1 MKTAVKQKNL
11 QRHLQSH
18 PNRYWLLLCTLFA
31 VLASTT
37 QSFAAADSVAFVSMH
52 DGVRLETFVYLPK
65 SQPQGPKPAILLRTP
80 YRFPGER
87 AAYYDRFAQA
97 FSQRGYVF
105 VLQNVRGRFGSEG
118 VFEPFTNEVSDG
130 AFTTVWI
137 TAQQWSDGRIGTVG
151 GSYNGFTALAA
162 AVESKSVKAV
172 VADDPA
178 LDLFSGHRGGALG
191 LLPAF
196 WLYIL
201 EHGEW
206 PDAELK
212 KAASNAPDPAG
223 IDNLLLGRD
232 DPFWQSY
239 LGWPEGMEAATLRG
253 RIANICVPVLVTKS
267 RSESWE
273 DPVDLWRTLGSRGC
287 PQHRDDHRLII
298 TARGHTAHLNRIG
311 VSETA
316 VTQRM
321 IDWFDH
327 WLRGGATIS
336 KSQVLYRTSPKGPF
350 REAEDWP
357 VPGRARTFYMQNPRG
372 VSDNSPLKSVP
383 SSVTRSDVLEID
395 PTQMDPCSDY
405 PRQTYLSEPLSEDLL
420 IAGYIRLEL
429 FARASTPSM
438 ELSVLVYDYDAA
450 RDKPLEF
457 VNFGVARIEE
467 ADAVDPQ
474 PVTIEMHSLSH
485 RFAARSRIALAISGS
500 PCGYVEAGH
509 GLTRH
514 DPPRSSVYEIFH
526 GEAFPSRLVIENV
539 LGAPG

>member
-1 MKTAVKQKNL
+1 M
-11 QRHLQSH
+11 R
-18 PNRYWLLLCTLFA
+18 
-31 VLASTT
+31 
-37 QSFAAADSVAFVSMH
+37 
-52 DGVRLETFVYLPK
+52 DGLRLETFVYLPE

-80 YRFPGER
+80 YRFPEGGT
-87 AAYYDRFAQA
+87 AYHDRFAQV
-97 FSQRGYVF
+97 FTQRGYVF

-130 AFTTVWI
+130 ADTTAWI
-137 TAQQWSDGRIGTVG
+137 TTQQWSDGRIGTVG

-162 AVESKSVKAV
+162 AVDSQSVKAV

-212 KAASNAPDPAG
+212 QAASNAPDPAG

-253 RIANICVPVLVTKS
+253 RIAKICVPVLVTKS
-267 RSESWE
+267 RSEGWE
-273 DPVDLWRTLGSRGC
+273 DPADLWRTLRDKGC
-287 PQHRDDHRLII
+287 LRHRADHRLIV
-298 TARGHTAHLNRIG
+298 TARGHTDHLKQIG

-316 VTQRM
+316 VTRRM

-327 WLRGGATIS
+327 WLRGETAFNE
-336 KSQVLYRTSPKGPF
+336 SQILYRTSPKG
-350 REAEDWP
+350 RLLGAKNWP
-357 VPGRARTFYMQNPRG
+357 APGRARVFYMHNPQG
-372 VSDNSPLKSVP
+372 VSDNAPLRNAP
-383 SSVTRSDVLEID
+383 SALARADVLKID
-395 PTQMDPCSDY
+395 PRQMDPCSDY
-405 PRQTYLSEPLSEDLL
+405 PRQTYLSEPLAEDLL
-420 IAGYIRLEL
+420 VAGHIRLEL
-429 FARASTPSM
+429 YVRASTPSM
-438 ELSVLVYDYDAA
+438 ELSGLVYDYDAA
-450 RDKPLEF
+450 RNKPLRF
-457 VNFGVARIEE
+457 VNFGVVRVEE

-485 RFAARSRIALAISGS
+485 RFPASSRIALALSGS

-509 GLTRH
+509 GLTRRQ
-514 DPPRSSVYEIFH
+514 PPRSSIYEIFH
-526 GEAFPSRLVIENV
+526 GGAFPSRLVIENV
-539 LGAPG
+539 LETPQ

>member
-1 MKTAVKQKNL
+1 MKTAVKQENL
-11 QRHLQSH
+11 QRHLQGH

-31 VLASTT
+31 VLASTN
-37 QSFAAADSVAFVSMH
+37 QSFAAADSVAFVPMH

-65 SQPQGPKPAILLRTP
+65 SQPQSPKPAILLRTP
-80 YRFPGER
+80 YRFPEGS

-97 FSQRGYVF
+97 FLQRGYAF

-130 AFTTVWI
+130 AYTTAWI

-212 KAASNAPDPAG
+212 KAASNAPDPSG

-232 DPFWQSY
+232 DPFWQGY

-253 RIANICVPVLVTKS
+253 QIANICVPVLVTKS

-287 PQHRDDHRLII
+287 PQHRADHRLII
-298 TARGHTAHLNRIG
+298 TARDHTAHLNRIG

-316 VTQRM
+316 VTRRM

-327 WLRGGATIS
+327 WLRGEATIS

-357 VPGRARTFYMQNPRG
+357 VPGRARAFYMQNPRG
-372 VSDNSPLKSVP
+372 VSDNSPLRNVP
-383 SSVTRSDVLEID
+383 SSITRSDVLEID
-395 PTQMDPCSDY
+395 PTHMDPCSDY

-420 IAGYIRLEL
+420 VAGHIRLEL
-429 FARASTPSM
+429 YVRASTPSM

-450 RDKPLEF
+450 RDKQLEF
-457 VNFGVARIEE
+457 VNFGVARIEG

-474 PVTIEMHSLSH
+474 PVTIKMHSLSH
-485 RFAARSRIALAISGS
+485 HFAAKSRIALAISGS

-509 GLTRH
+509 GLTRR

-539 LGAPG
+539 LGAPE